1 MVIIIS
7 YYHMSIVYSIDY
19 IKSVEFRIDL
29 PVETLD
35 IINNLAITVGANT
48 YSKTP
53 IFLNKKKFD
62 KPKKE
67 LSNWDDIR
75 NFKKTN
81 ISVSNGVDKKI
92 DELRGLLNKLTLNS
106 YDKIKPKILEIIE
119 VLVMNEDTEDKEQ
132 HQKPD
137 DKSKIGNFIFDIAS
151 TNKFYSNLYAQL
163 YSELITKYDILK
175 PILDNNINNYLV
187 LFDNIETGDPKVDYD
202 KFCKINV
209 INEKRKAMSLFITNL
224 VKYDVINSDLIINLI
239 NKLQSLMNLILDNE
253 EKKGTSE
260 EIVENIYL
268 LVING
273 IEFIKEEKQ
282 DLVILFSEYIKGF
295 KDKKGISNK
304 TKFKYMDIIDYI
316 KKS

>member
-1 MVIIIS
+1 
-7 YYHMSIVYSIDY
+7 
-19 IKSVEFRIDL
+19 
-29 PVETLD
+29 
-35 IINNLAITVGANT
+35 
-48 YSKTP
+48 
-53 IFLNKKKFD
+53 
-62 KPKKE
+62 
-67 LSNWDDIR
+67 
-75 NFKKTN
+75 
-81 ISVSNGVDKKI
+81 
-92 DELRGLLNKLTLNS
+92 
-106 YDKIKPKILEIIE
+106 
-119 VLVMNEDTEDKEQ
+119 
-132 HQKPD
+132 
-137 DKSKIGNFIFDIAS
+137 
-151 TNKFYSNLYAQL
+151 
-163 YSELITKYDILK
+163 
-175 PILDNNINNYLV
+175 
-187 LFDNIETGDPKVDYD
+187 
-202 KFCKINV
+202 
-209 INEKRKAMSLFITNL
+209 MSLFITNL